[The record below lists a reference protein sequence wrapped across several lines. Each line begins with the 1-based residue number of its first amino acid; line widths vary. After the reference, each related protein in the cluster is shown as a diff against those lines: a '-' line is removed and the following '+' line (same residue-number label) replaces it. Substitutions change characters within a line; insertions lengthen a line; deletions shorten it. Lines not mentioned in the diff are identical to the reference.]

1 MNTDNTQD
9 GAEPSLASAGSVANS
24 VASQLAA
31 WRDERGY
38 PTPGEMMDEA
48 TQEIERLRKKESLL
62 LAAGDLLEH
71 QLVKV
76 AQERDAL
83 RTCEAWLQ
91 KQVAERDAELVEL
104 RKTAAALMEIAV
116 SGSDATTRRRML
128 DAMAAESF
136 AENG

>member
-1 MNTDNTQD
+1 
-9 GAEPSLASAGSVANS
+9 
-24 VASQLAA
+24 
-31 WRDERGY
+31 
-38 PTPGEMMDEA
+38 MMDEA
-48 TQEIERLRKKESLL
+48 AQEIERLRKKESLL

-104 RKTAAALMEIAV
+104 RKTAAALMEIAASV
-116 SGSDATTRRRML
+116 SDATTRRRML